1 MRYLPRLAVGTIQ
14 PGADCDGMTWAL
26 LAALQ
31 AVADAPVFFHASC
44 SFALCDPAPAVLG
57 RPARH
62 LDSWAMSRSDA
73 LCAIARATT
82 ERETALVAGAFDAAR
97 PVEVDGPASSLD
109 TLAAWLDLP
118 RVAIVDVAGLATRG
132 IAGRPPCDA
141 LLLDRVADA
150 RDAAYWQTT
159 LEALWNTP
167 VLGWLDEAAPL
178 RAAWKALAPGE
189 QPDVDLCLGLARR
202 LLPTLRIERL
212 RALARRVPPLPV
224 ENDAWLTG
232 SEKQRFRLAVA
243 YDEVCAGY
251 YPETLDLLE
260 AAGADICDFS
270 PLRSEA
276 IPDQADIVYFGCG
289 HPETQP
295 DALARNHCLMQSLR
309 SFAARGR
316 RIYAEGSGAAYLCR
330 EMVLPD
336 GSAVPMTGLL
346 PVTARCTGPSWT
358 AEPAEIVFGASS
370 WLAPAHLALRGYRHG
385 GWQFEPRGPLISY
398 ALDPRQRLD
407 LIGRGNVI
415 ASRVLVNLA
424 ANRHLLRQFFQPYF
438 PVAGAVRRPG

>member
-14 PGADCDGMTWAL
+14 PGAGDGVVWAL
-26 LAALQ
+26 LAALHLLD
-31 AVADAPVFFHASC
+31 DAPVFFHDSC
-44 SFALCDPAPAVLG
+44 SFAVRDPSPVVLG
-57 RPARH
+57 RPGRH
-62 LDSWAMSRSDA
+62 LDSWAMTRSDA

-82 ERETALVAGAFDAAR
+82 ERETALVAGAFDSARAA
-97 PVEVDGPASSLD
+97 GAGTPASSLD
-109 TLAAWLDLP
+109 KLAAWLDLP
-118 RVAIVDVAGLATRG
+118 RVAVVDVAQLASRG
-132 IAGRPPCDA
+132 IAGIPQCDA

-150 RDAAYWQTT
+150 RAAAYWQTT
-159 LEALWNTP
+159 LEALWKTP
-167 VLGWLDEAAPL
+167 VLGWLEEAATL
-178 RAAWKALAPGE
+178 RAACAAIAPGE
-189 QPDVDLCLGLARR
+189 QPSRDLCLALAQR

-224 ENDAWLTG
+224 ENDAWLTVSG
-232 SEKQRFRLAVA
+232 NRRFRLAVA
-243 YDEVCAGY
+243 YDNVYAGY

-270 PLRSEA
+270 PQRSEA
-276 IPDQADIVYFGCG
+276 IPDEADIVYFGCG

-295 DALARNHCLMQSLR
+295 EALARNHCLMQSLR
-309 SFAARGR
+309 SFAARGG

-336 GSAVPMTGLL
+336 GRAVPMTGLL
-346 PVTARCTGPSWT
+346 PATARCTGQPWT

-370 WLAPAHLALRGYRHG
+370 WLAPAHLALRGYRHS
-385 GWQFEPRGPLISY
+385 GWQLEPRGPLISY
-398 ALDPRQRLD
+398 ALDARQRLD

-424 ANRHLLRQFFQPYF
+424 ANRHLLRQFFQPYV